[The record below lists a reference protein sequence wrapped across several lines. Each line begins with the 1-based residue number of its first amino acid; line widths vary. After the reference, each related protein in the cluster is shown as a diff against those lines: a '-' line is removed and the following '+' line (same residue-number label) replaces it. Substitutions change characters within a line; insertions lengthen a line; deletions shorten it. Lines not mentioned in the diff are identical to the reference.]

1 MKTLLIF
8 LAFCGLVLAQAP
20 ALAPAHAPL
29 VLTKPVQDKNFYLLS
44 LIERT
49 PAVVEALRK
58 DAELAGTRAAKMNQ
72 LHNSLTNC
80 AQDATCYV
88 NAVKLNADDL
98 GQPRDALKRLYRDNA
113 SVRRLVDGPLR
124 ESGAYVRY
132 HDQPGEELLA
142 SAWIDAARGINNIID
157 IYGAGKA
164 PRYPQIDSVT
174 YDVKSETYRRVVALA
189 VQVLNEDRDGM
200 PLFYQPA
207 LRFGLSLM
215 QGNQR
220 DEAGR
225 LEPME
230 RLENAAAVR
239 KIQTT
244 DWSKY
249 PYTAIVV
256 PGSGADRP
264 GVAMSPFGTLRT
276 QIAAKRYREGKAPFL
291 IVSGGYV
298 HPSQTPYCEALEM
311 KRLLMREYG
320 VPEDA
325 ILIDPHAR
333 HTTTNIR
340 NAAREIYRY
349 GFPFEKAAL
358 ITTDSGQ
365 SASIESNAFR
375 VRCMTELGYR
385 PFANLKRLNAFDLE
399 FLPTVESLQIDSLD
413 PLDP

>member
-1 MKTLLIF
+1 MKTLLILI
-8 LAFCGLVLAQAP
+8 LAGLAYAQT
-20 ALAPAHAPL
+20 PAHAPL
-29 VLTKPVQDKNFYLLS
+29 ALSNAVQDKNFYLLT

-49 PAVVEALRK
+49 PAVVEALRN

-72 LHNSLTNC
+72 LHNSLANC
-80 AQDATCYV
+80 AQDLTCYV
-88 NAVKLNADDL
+88 NSVKLNADDL
-98 GQPRDALKRLYRDNA
+98 GQPRDALKRLYKDNA
-113 SVRRLVDGPLR
+113 AVRRLVDGPMR

-132 HDQPGEELLA
+132 HEKPGEELLA
-142 SAWIDAARGINNIID
+142 LAWIDAARAINNIID
-157 IYGAGKA
+157 VYGAGKA
-164 PRYPQIDSVT
+164 PRYPLIDSVT
-174 YDVKSETYRRVVALA
+174 YDVKSESYKRVIALA
-189 VQVLNEDRDGM
+189 AQILDEDRDGM

-220 DEAGR
+220 NEAGR

-230 RLENAAAVR
+230 KLENAAAVK
-239 KIQTT
+239 KIKTT

-256 PGSGADRP
+256 PGSGTDRP
-264 GVAMSPFGTLRT
+264 GVAMSPFGFLRT
-276 QIAAKRYREGKAPFL
+276 QLAAKRYREGKAPFL

-311 KRLLMREYG
+311 KRLLIREYG
-320 VPEDA
+320 IPEDA

-349 GFPFEKAAL
+349 GMPFEKAAL
-358 ITTDSGQ
+358 ITTDPGQ
-365 SASIESNAFR
+365 SATIESNAFR

-385 PFANLKRLNAFDLE
+385 PYANLKRLNAFDLE
-399 FLPTVESLQIDSLD
+399 ILPTVESLQIDAMD